1 MSLTLGDVQNKEER
15 LKQPFNKKTKL
26 LEYLGELI
34 VRVNIEIQQ
43 PSVIIY
49 EQPLVFYNIYCIT
62 SIDKVVTPLA
72 LALR

>member
-43 PSVIIY
+43 PSAIIY
-49 EQPLVFYNIYCIT
+49 EQP
-62 SIDKVVTPLA
+62 
-72 LALR
+72 